1 MAMNKRTISIGRI
14 FGIPIGLDESWF
26 LVFVFYT
33 WILAVSFYPAEFK
46 NWPAAEYW
54 IMGALTSILLFGCV
68 VLHEVGHSLVAQR
81 FEIKVRGITLF
92 IFGGVSQ
99 IEGEPTSAKAEFWIS
114 ITGPLVS
121 LGLAIFFWLIQ
132 PVVAN
137 SAPLHAM
144 VKYLALTNGG
154 LALFNLIPGYPL
166 DGGRIFRAVV
176 WKITNSMQRAT
187 VIAAEVGRFIGF
199 LFILLGVW
207 QTFRGDFIDG
217 LWIAFIGWFL
227 ESTALSQLQQQT
239 AHDMLAGH
247 KVSEAMRQGYASVRD
262 DETLQQVIDEQILG
276 NSQRCFIVEREN
288 TAIGLL
294 TLHKVKEVPREQWAT
309 TKVGQVMIP
318 MKDVKVV
325 RSDSELSAA
334 LEEMDRDGVNQL
346 PVMDDGHCT
355 GMLSREDL
363 IGILR
368 TRRELS
374 HAG

>member
-54 IMGALTSILLFGCV
+54 IMGALTSVLLFGCV

-81 FEIKVRGITLF
+81 FNIKVRGITLF

-99 IEGEPTSAKAEFWIS
+99 IEGEPASAKAEFWIS
-114 ITGPLVS
+114 IAGPLVS
-121 LGLAIFFWLIQ
+121 FGLAIFFWLLQ
-132 PVVAN
+132 PVVSNAT
-137 SAPLHAM
+137 SLLAM
-144 VKYLALTNGG
+144 FKYLALTNGV

-176 WKITNSMQRAT
+176 WRITNSMQRAT
-187 VIAAEVGRFIGF
+187 IVAAEVGRFIGF
-199 LFILLGVW
+199 LFILFGVW

-239 AHDMLAGH
+239 VHDMLAGH

-262 DETLQQVIDEQILG
+262 DDSLQHVIDEQILG
-276 NSQRCFIVEREN
+276 HSQRCFIVEREN
-288 TAIGLL
+288 NAIGLL
-294 TLHKVKEVPREQWAT
+294 TLHKVKEVPRGEWAT

-318 MKDVKVV
+318 MKDVKCV
-325 RSDSELSAA
+325 RSDSELSGA
-334 LEEMDRDGVNQL
+334 LEEIDRDGVNQL
-346 PVMDDGHCT
+346 PVMDNGHCV
-355 GMLSREDL
+355 GMLRRDDVIS
-363 IGILR
+363 ILR